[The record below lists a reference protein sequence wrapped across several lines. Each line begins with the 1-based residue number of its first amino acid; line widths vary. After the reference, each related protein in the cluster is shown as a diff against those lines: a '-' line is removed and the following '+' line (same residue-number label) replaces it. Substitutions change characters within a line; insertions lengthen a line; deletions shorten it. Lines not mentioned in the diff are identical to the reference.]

1 MATLNLELSSRR
13 YIYTRSADYSQ
24 SRLIFEAVVI
34 SGQLNVIEK
43 GLLQR
48 GDVTFTTTPH
58 ESLIA
63 TLRYVDAWEDKLD
76 GTSEPH
82 SFSLGAIL
90 ENDVLEL
97 LTAVNLDDFQ
107 VFLTFDTGF
116 DDKGLAY
123 GYEPNG
129 WEKFWDLKKG
139 DPLKAESFNVVVKA
153 KELPAE
159 EPAFE
164 AVQVPLPTLVS
175 DPKMLRQLREIGWV
189 IVVLGVLIL
198 IKITW

>member
-1 MATLNLELSSRR
+1 MAAMAILNLELSSRR
-13 YIYTRSADYSQ
+13 YIYTRGADYSQ

-34 SGQLNVIEK
+34 SGQLNVIDK
-43 GLLQR
+43 GLLQK

-63 TLRYVDAWEDKLD
+63 TLKYVDAWEDRLD
-76 GTSEPH
+76 GTSDPH
-82 SFSLGAIL
+82 AFSLGAIL
-90 ENDVLEL
+90 ENDVFEL
-97 LTAVNLDDFQ
+97 LTAVKLDDCQ

-116 DDKGLAY
+116 DDMGLND
-123 GYEPNG
+123 PHG
-129 WEKFWDLKKG
+129 WETFWDLKKG
-139 DPLKAESFNVVVKA
+139 DPLKAESFKVVVKA

-159 EPAFE
+159 EQAFE
-164 AVQVPLPTLVS
+164 TVQVPVPTLVS